1 MRASRTILMLLLLAG
16 ASAATAGDTP
26 DYSPEGLLRLF
37 NGETPRPREERALQ
51 FSYGVVE
58 YRAGGTLLRF
68 SPLLLPLSGSEFRTT
83 NVWPDP
89 FALTGTQIATSKR
102 AWRTQRKLNAEL
114 RRIKRTERAKLRVH
128 AE

>member
-1 MRASRTILMLLLLAG
+1 MLFLFVAAAA
-16 ASAATAGDTP
+16 ASAADNP

-37 NGETPRPREERALQ
+37 NGETPRPRDERALQ

-58 YRAGGTLLRF
+58 YRTGATHLRF
-68 SPLLLPLSGSEFRTT
+68 SPALLPLSGSEFRTT

-114 RRIKRTERAKLRVH
+114 RRINRSERAKVRVH
-128 AE
+128 PE